1 MSKASAREYYYT
13 LERLTDNTSTV
24 EIPGRYRELLRMIHQ
39 WRLLKVL
46 KRHGRGHD
54 PRGYRATRSGECTL
68 PCPACP
74 IPGINLPEGWFK
86 VPRIKRWIYRLFL
99 AMDAN
104 FRLVHLKVS
113 SEDADPGLVNGYQY
127 FVPSKKFQ
135 QDLVQ
140 FGNYT
145 SENSTQSCNNHK
157 AIGNANMRREA
168 GLDSTGVAATSCS
181 RHGMKLPCSH
191 VDLQVGER
199 FFNMDYSFLSSLMF
213 AAFIL
218 LLMGGDVLLSYDP
231 EDRQN
236 WLKAVERWEQD
247 QTNPNPYQSTVHP
260 PTLSSVRLRLAK
272 EEEEALKANQA
283 QEPERETSLY
293 SIILEGLEMRELQL
307 DSQQSS

>member
-24 EIPGRYRELLRMIHQ
+24 EIPGCYQELLRMIRQ
-39 WRLLKVL
+39 WHLLKVL

-54 PRGYRATRSGECTL
+54 PRGYWATRS
-68 PCPACP
+68 
-74 IPGINLPEGWFK
+74 
-86 VPRIKRWIYRLFL
+86 

-218 LLMGGDVLLSYDP
+218 LLMGGDVLLSYDVMCSYLVNLFTRHGSYP
-231 EDRQN
+231 PH
-236 WLKAVERWEQD
+236 LKPPLTKDHIVGLIPKFHLPGHIPQCGLNYNFNFTQYTGRTHGETIEQAWSN
-247 QTNPNPYQSTVHP
+247 TNALAGSTKVMGPGSH
-260 PTLSSVRLRLAK
+260 
-272 EEEEALKANQA
+272 
-283 QEPERETSLY
+283 
-293 SIILEGLEMRELQL
+293 
-307 DSQQSS
+307 